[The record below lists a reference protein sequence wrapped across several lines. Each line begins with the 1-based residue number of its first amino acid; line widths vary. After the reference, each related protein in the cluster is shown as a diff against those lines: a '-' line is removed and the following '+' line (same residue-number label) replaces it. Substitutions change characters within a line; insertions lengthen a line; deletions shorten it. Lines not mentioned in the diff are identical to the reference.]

1 MIELPDFA
9 KMYEYETYFH
19 LTLNTNRLG
28 KLAAHYEAYQMRR
41 CVPGAIVECGVYK
54 GTSLARFAIMRDLFD
69 NAAAAK
75 IIGFDVFSDEYP
87 DTTYEEDRRQ
97 REEWIREAGPSSIS
111 KEQLETVFA
120 RLGVCN
126 FELIAGDVLET
137 LPAYVRAHP
146 ELKVSLLNID
156 IDFVEP
162 TLCTLQELY
171 DRVMPGGVILL
182 DNYGAFHGDTKGVDR
197 FFQDKAVSIKRF
209 PFVARPCYIVKE
221 QHGS

>member
-1 MIELPDFA
+1 MIQMPDFN

-19 LTLNTNRLG
+19 LTLDANRLG
-28 KLAAHYEAYQMRR
+28 KLAAHYEAYQMARR
-41 CVPGAIVECGVYK
+41 VPGAIIECGVYK
-54 GTSLARFAIMRDLFD
+54 GTSLARFAMLRDLFD

-87 DTTYEEDRRQ
+87 DTAYEEDQPQ
-97 REEWIREAGPSSIS
+97 REKWIREAGPSSIS

-120 RLGVCN
+120 HLSVRN
-126 FELIAGDVLET
+126 FELIAGDILET
-137 LPAYVRAHP
+137 LPAYARAHP

-162 TLCTLQELY
+162 TLCSLEVLY

-182 DNYGAFHGDTKGVDR
+182 DNYGAFHGDTKGVDT
-197 FFQDKAVSIKRF
+197 FFQDKTVSIKRF

>member
-1 MIELPDFA
+1 MIELPDFS

-19 LTLNTNRLG
+19 LTMDASRLG
-28 KLAAHYEAYQMRR
+28 KLVAHYEAYQMTRR
-41 CVPGAIVECGVYK
+41 VPGAIVECGVFK
-54 GTSLARFAIMRDLFD
+54 GTSLARFAAMRDLFD
-69 NAAAAK
+69 NAAATK
-75 IIGFDVFSDEYP
+75 IIGFDVFGDEYP
-87 DTTYEEDRRQ
+87 NTAYEEDQSQ
-97 REEWIREAGPSSIS
+97 RTKWIEEAGPSSIS

-120 RLGVCN
+120 RLGVRN

-137 LPAYVRAHP
+137 LPAYVREHP

-162 TLCTLQELY
+162 TLCSLEQLY

-182 DNYGAFHGDTKGVDR
+182 DNYGAFHGDTKGVDT
-197 FFQDKAVSIKRF
+197 FFQDKAVSIRRF

-221 QHGS
+221 SHG